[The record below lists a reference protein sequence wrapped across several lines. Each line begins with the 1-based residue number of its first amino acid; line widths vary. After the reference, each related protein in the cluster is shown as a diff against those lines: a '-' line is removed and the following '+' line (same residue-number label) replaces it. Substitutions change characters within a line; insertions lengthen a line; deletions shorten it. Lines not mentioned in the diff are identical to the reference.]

1 MPRVALASG
10 GLVTRPTT
18 ALIAEGGEPEA
29 VMPVS
34 VLRDYVQ
41 SAMSAVIRNIVVIDY
56 ALLAQAMAQQE
67 TVIEVD
73 GRELGRIKKQ
83 A

>member
-1 MPRVALASG
+1 
-10 GLVTRPTT
+10 
-18 ALIAEGGEPEA
+18 
-29 VMPVS
+29 MPVS